1 MAKIVFDDGS
11 RAVVAHPDE
20 RYAVQLARD
29 LERLGF
35 TATTCASTRAARG
48 QLETHAPA
56 LFVTELRLSD
66 GPALGVIERARRL
79 YRETKV
85 VVVTD
90 YGSIA
95 SAVRCLR
102 LGVHAYH
109 SERVPASALL
119 EASPSRDPRTHE
131 PPPMPLERATWEYL
145 NRVVDH
151 AGSISRGAE
160 ALGLDR
166 RSLRRMLGKY
176 APPS

>member
-1 MAKIVFDDGS
+1 MTKLVPDDRP
-11 RAVVAHPDE
+11 RALVAHPNE
-20 RYAVQLARD
+20 SYAASVARD

-35 TATTCASTRAARG
+35 SVTRCASGRAARER
-48 QLETHAPA
+48 LESHAPA
-56 LFVTELRLSD
+56 LFVSELRLSD
-66 GPALGVIERARRL
+66 GPALSVIERARTL
-79 YRETKV
+79 YRDTKV

-119 EASPSRDPRTHE
+119 EGRAPRDPRTFE

-160 ALGLDR
+160 LLGLDR